1 MSEHTLHPKTLVS
14 PRVRLVAEPLE
25 RLIAKGLVSVMT
37 PLDIAARV
45 LDEELDL
52 IQLIPTA
59 ELSAAIVALR
69 TAGWPPAQS
78 RTPDMLTGTT
88 DTALTVSS
96 MLERESPRHVA
107 DFLRYAEAGITGQ
120 AMRSIESVLPEAT
133 RAIEAYRELTG
144 ASDSPNDR

>member
-1 MSEHTLHPKTLVS
+1 M
-14 PRVRLVAEPLE
+14 
-25 RLIAKGLVSVMT
+25 
-37 PLDIAARV
+37 
-45 LDEELDL
+45 DL

-59 ELSAAIVALR
+59 ELSAAIVAVR

-133 RAIEAYRELTG
+133 RAIEAYRELTA
-144 ASDSPNDR
+144 ASDSPTIVEPVDRRIARFARLYSVARSLAVAFG